1 MIIEEDTEDLRKRRR
16 QRGEEEEQETDT
28 VAVLLDLRK
37 AYPRVNKPALWAIL
51 ERCRMEGNCLK
62 TLHEATKY
70 VVKGRGRDSTA
81 WLPERGLREG
91 CPTSPCL
98 FNIYHQTVM
107 RSAERARK
115 ENAEGRGEQVG
126 VKWRWQPRNALPSG
140 NLWERYSSEAE
151 SRDIT
156 LSLFA
161 DDTTVVGQRGVREM
175 KRVMESFEERNN
187 DEKEERLD
195 FGSEEG
201 KKIRM
206 LGGGRGSPSV
216 AWGS

>member
-1 MIIEEDTEDLRKRRR
+1 M
-16 QRGEEEEQETDT
+16 
-28 VAVLLDLRK
+28 
-37 AYPRVNKPALWAIL
+37 
-51 ERCRMEGNCLK
+51 
-62 TLHEATKY
+62 
-70 VVKGRGRDSTA
+70 KGRGGDSTA

-98 FNIYHQTVM
+98 FDIYHQVVM

-115 ENAEGRGEQVG
+115 EKAEGRGEQVG
-126 VKWRWQPRNALPSG
+126 VKWRWQPGNALPSG

-161 DDTTVVGQRGVREM
+161 DDNTVVGQRGEIEEGVREM

-206 LGGGRGSPSV
+206 LGCWIGAEEDVRNRKKRAGSLWCKLKRQWKNY
-216 AWGS
+216 ANDKEDAG